1 MATRKFHKKNTR
13 IQGSFL
19 NGYYLCAS
27 VNVGYEISLNKS
39 GTQISAF
46 GDITLGNLD
55 AYLSREIRHHL
66 SDGVPG
72 LNLN

>member
-1 MATRKFHKKNTR
+1 MATRKFHKKNAR

-27 VNVGYEISLNKS
+27 VNVGYEISLDKS
-39 GTQISAF
+39 GTQISGF

-55 AYLSREIRHHL
+55 AHPGLEIRHRL
-66 SDGVPG
+66 SDGASRLKP
-72 LNLN
+72 